1 MRLSSQYS
9 TRKGSENSF
18 QLLQFGIQLQLH
30 VSIKLDSVAILG
42 LIRGGKCA
50 EQKKLKGSVFTFY
63 LGHACARHVL
73 CLVIQ
78 KAIMLTQ
85 D

>member
-50 EQKKLKGSVFTFY
+50 EQASVDVKECPLNKQLCERGKKG
-63 LGHACARHVL
+63 
-73 CLVIQ
+73 
-78 KAIMLTQ
+78 
-85 D
+85 